1 VERDEYLA
9 RWGELHG
16 MDPRSNGV
24 VRWWLGLVHAMATPF
39 VRVGASPDAVTLVGL
54 GVSLLALPC
63 AWLGGHWLVGAA
75 IAVFASGITDNLDG
89 AVAVM
94 TGRATRWGAV
104 LDSACDRIGD
114 MVFLV
119 ALWLAGAP
127 AAACV
132 AAAGLTFLQEYV
144 RARAAAGG
152 MSEVGVVSVWER
164 PSRVLVVG
172 MFLLAAGLHPGWA
185 GWLLSTAAWASFG
198 LAVVGL
204 VQVTVTVRRRLLRPP
219 S

>member
-1 VERDEYLA
+1 MDREEYLA

-16 MDPRSNGV
+16 MDPGSNRL
-24 VRWWLGLVHAMATPF
+24 VRWWLGLIHGLARPF

-63 AWLGGHWLVGAA
+63 AWLGGRWLLAA
-75 IAVFASGITDNLDG
+75 ALAVFASGITDNLDG

-114 MVFLV
+114 MAFLV

-127 AAACV
+127 AAVCV
-132 AAAGLTFLQEYV
+132 AAGGLTFLQEYV
-144 RARAAAGG
+144 RARAVAGG

-172 MFLLAAGLHPGWA
+172 MFLLAAGLHPVWS
-185 GWLLSTAAWASFG
+185 GWLLPLAAWASLG
-198 LAVVGL
+198 LAALGL
-204 VQVTVTVRRRLLRPP
+204 VQVTVAVRRRLRAP